1 MGSPDRKWSTLADTI
16 PSTRS
21 SPMTST
27 AFSRRRLLA
36 LGLSAGTTTF
46 LAACSSDDNTPSL
59 PGGSSS
65 SPAGSASF
73 DSIVK
78 AGPTASGSD
87 VSGNP
92 WAKKVKDSGALRW
105 GGTTTSSL
113 FSLKDPSTGAITGFD
128 AGIVQLLSRYI
139 FGGDDPMSTIKLTE
153 VSVDTRET
161 LLENRSVD
169 IVVATYSITDERKT
183 KISFAGP
190 YYTSGVGIA
199 VKKGATGIKSV
210 TDLTGKV
217 LVTQSNSTGLAA
229 IKEHVKDPKQVL
241 TFSGNAEC
249 QAAVVQGRADAY
261 VNDQALLF
269 AASKQKGQIEV
280 VGDTFT
286 TDPYGIGV
294 TKGDNDAV
302 TFINGFL
309 GKIVADGS
317 WKKLWT
323 YSFGAL
329 RQGDVP
335 TPPAVG
341 A

>member
-1 MGSPDRKWSTLADTI
+1 MRVPQGTTTP
-16 PSTRS
+16 
-21 SPMTST
+21 
-27 AFSRRRLLA
+27 FSRRRLLG
-36 LGLSAGTTTF
+36 LGLAAGASTF
-46 LAACSSDDNTPSL
+46 LAACSSDSSTPSL
-59 PGGSSS
+59 PGGS
-65 SPAGSASF
+65 ASVGGQNF
-73 DSIVK
+73 SDIIK
-78 AGPTASGSD
+78 AGPTASASD

-92 WAKKVKDSGALRW
+92 WANQVKSSGALRW

-153 VSVDTRET
+153 VTVDTRET
-161 LLENRSVD
+161 LLENKSVD

-183 KISFAGP
+183 KISYAGP

-199 VKKGATGIKSV
+199 VKKGVTDITSV
-210 TDLTGKV
+210 ADLTGKV

-229 IKEHVKDPKQVL
+229 IKEHVKNPKQVL

-261 VNDQALLF
+261 VNDQSLLF

-280 VGDTFT
+280 VGEPFT

-294 TKGDNDAV
+294 TKGDTDAV

-309 GKIVADGS
+309 KKIEADGS

-329 RQGDVP
+329 RQGGAP
-335 TPPAVG
+335 NPPAIG